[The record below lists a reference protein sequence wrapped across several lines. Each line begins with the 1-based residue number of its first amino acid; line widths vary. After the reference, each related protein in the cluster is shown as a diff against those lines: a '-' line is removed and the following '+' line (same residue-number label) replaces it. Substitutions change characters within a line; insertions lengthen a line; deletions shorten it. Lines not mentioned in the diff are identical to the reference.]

1 MKFWKLLRWTA
12 TGVFIVLLLA
22 AWLVADPPPGTT
34 GETPATVRVPPT
46 IFH

>member
-12 TGVFIVLLLA
+12 TGAFIVLLLA
-22 AWLVADPPPGTT
+22 AWLVAGPASGPS
-34 GETPATVRVPPT
+34 GETAAAGRLPPT

>member
-22 AWLVADPPPGTT
+22 AWLVADPASSPT
-34 GETPATVRVPPT
+34 GETPAQGRLPPT